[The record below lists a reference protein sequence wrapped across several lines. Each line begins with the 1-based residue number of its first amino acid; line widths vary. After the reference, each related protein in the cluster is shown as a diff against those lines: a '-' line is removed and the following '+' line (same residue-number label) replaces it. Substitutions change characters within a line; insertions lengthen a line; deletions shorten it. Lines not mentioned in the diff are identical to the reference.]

1 MIFQDQ
7 SPLRVPEDQLELY
20 EKNKNISND
29 FDGSDEAL
37 FNGISEIIDEE
48 DVKMSQTAE
57 HSIKFK
63 SKFQS
68 Q

>member
-48 DVKMSQTAE
+48 DVKMS
-57 HSIKFK
+57 
-63 SKFQS
+63 
-68 Q
+68 